1 MPTVGANLIS
11 IGELRR
17 SATLM
22 SNQPANNTSG
32 GDYDNY
38 VSVLTTR
45 CYLTASG
52 GSLDLQDGALQIEQ
66 SYKMICRF
74 QQAIVWNTDSIWVIS
89 GVNYRIKNG
98 IEIDNRPHW
107 YQFILQKQ

>member
-1 MPTVGANLIS
+1 MAVTQNIIT

-22 SNQPANNTSG
+22 SNAPLNNTSG

-38 VSVLTTR
+38 AAVLTTR
-45 CYLTASG
+45 CYLEARG
-52 GSLDLQDGALQIEQ
+52 GTLDLQQGALNIEQ
-66 SYKMICRF
+66 TYKMICRF
-74 QQAIVWNTDSIWVIS
+74 QSAIVWNTDSYWVIG
-89 GVNYRIKNG
+89 GVNYRITNG

-107 YQFILQKQ
+107 YQFNLQKR